1 MCLCQPGGAMFS
13 MGNEVGECVECG
25 LERKVENLLKA
36 RG

>member
-1 MCLCQPGGAMFS
+1 MCLCQAGAAMFS
-13 MGNEVGECVECG
+13 MRNEAGECVECG